1 MRREARARLATSV
14 MREESEPA
22 KSLPE
27 RMFLCEAQRT
37 AVEKRRLVKTNV
49 KAMLIREMSKRMAK
63 SGTFVPTSE
72 LFKWMRQE
80 GYLLS
85 DPETYNA
92 PSDECIRNGWMVAA
106 KSSSTANGYRY
117 LTPYITEEGYSHFFS
132 IIIGKGG
139 AL

>member
-1 MRREARARLATSV
+1 MRREERIKLAASV
-14 MREESEPA
+14 MHEASETA

-49 KAMLIREMSKRMAK
+49 KAMLIREMSKRMSKA
-63 SGTFVPTSE
+63 GTFVPTSE